1 MNANV
6 AQPDEDIV
14 RILRERGRFVLCT
27 HYNPDGDALGSL
39 LALADILERMGK
51 EVLCFLEAAIPSA
64 YRFLPGSGRVQTD
77 ISTVQ
82 DFMRIA
88 GDDGALIALD
98 CGDAKRLG
106 KYGLELL
113 GCPPCLVIDHHHDN
127 PGFGTYNWIAPKSA
141 ATGEMI
147 FDLAQALGVTL
158 SPEAAECLYVAI
170 STDTG
175 SFHYAGTSSHTF
187 EVAAELVRCGA
198 DPAVLAN
205 KLYNDSTLGRLRLLR
220 EVLATLEMYEKDRI
234 AIIRVS
240 QAMRDRTFT
249 TMEDT
254 EYFINFPRAIHS
266 VRVAVFLKE
275 IEPGHVSVSLRA
287 KGRCDVSCI
296 AAEFG
301 GGGHKN
307 ASGCTIRKASMD
319 EVRDALLPH
328 LVAGIST
335 LKK

>member
-1 MNANV
+1 MNAGV
-6 AQPDEDIV
+6 AQPDQDIV
-14 RILRERGRFVLCT
+14 RIVREKGRFVLCT

-51 EVLCFLEAAIPSA
+51 EVLCFLETAIPSA
-64 YRFLPGSGRVQTD
+64 YRFLPGSGRVLTE
-77 ISTVQ
+77 IGAVQ
-82 DFMRIA
+82 DYMRIA
-88 GDDGALIALD
+88 GADGALIALD

-106 KYGLELL
+106 KYGVELL
-113 GCPPCLVIDHHHDN
+113 GCHPCLVIDHHHGN
-127 PGFGTYNWIAPKSA
+127 PGFGDYNWLSPTSA
-141 ATGEMI
+141 ATGEMV
-147 FDLAQALGVTL
+147 FDLTRALGATV

-198 DPAVLAN
+198 DPAALAN
-205 KLYNDSTLGRLRLLR
+205 QLYNDSSLGRLRLLR

-240 QAMRDRTFT
+240 KAMRDRTFT

-307 ASGCTIRKASMD
+307 ASGCTVRNAGMD
-319 EVRDALLPH
+319 EVRDVLLPR
-328 LVAGIST
+328 LIAGIRAC
-335 LKK
+335 KQ